1 MKGRC
6 LHEGVLALH
15 EIVHELRIKK
25 LKGVLLKLDFEK
37 AYDRVNWEFL
47 REVLLRKGF
56 LAGVVRLL
64 MQLVAWGQMAI
75 NVNGEIGPYFRNAR
89 EVRQGDPLF
98 PVLFDFMADA
108 LAAILAK
115 ANEAGHIQG
124 LVSHLIPRG

>member
-1 MKGRC
+1 MKGRR